1 MVLSRFST
9 SHHRKKDG
17 SLVPKLH
24 HVEKLCY
31 VLFVFKSFHPQ
42 LPKDMWKIYY
52 MSTLVERSIF
62 LECFC
67 IFLSER
73 D

>member
-1 MVLSRFST
+1 MVLSMFST

-24 HVEKLCY
+24 HVEELCY

-42 LPKDMWKIYY
+42 LPKDMRKIYY
-52 MSTLVERSIF
+52 VSTLLERSIF

-67 IFLSER
+67 IFLSEK